1 MISRPKIDCYKIA
14 SKGILWVARGSI
26 PLGKIGNH
34 GCLDF
39 SPRIQ
44 SRQTITINQN
54 EEIIEPQSMA
64 SQSKTSPA
72 RSRPQN
78 PSPALFTC
86 TICKRTFRSPLMF
99 KLHKNLHAK
108 DANNSVVLKRKKPGA
123 VQKKPS
129 SVFATNF
136 ENVSFGES
144 QGSSSQPQTTADGI
158 LSKVT
163 ERKLVSNN
171 ELQSL
176 QSLVAHLEKNSS
188 QSKSNDSATTG
199 RPGAQS

>member
-1 MISRPKIDCYKIA
+1 MDCYKIA

-26 PLGKIGNH
+26 TLGKIGNH

-108 DANNSVVLKRKKPGA
+108 DANNSVVLKRKPGA

-136 ENVSFGES
+136 ENVSFREMES